1 MAYSTVK
8 PTGAI
13 GPSWPQS
20 HNLPQ
25 GKEGKISAAGW
36 SDGNEGFAQQTF
48 LGASIRS
55 FDASAGFGNTSSSLS
70 VALVN
75 DEYNKSDLLGYG
87 NGDDV
92 YHNGTN
98 DEFRPPNA
106 GAPVFFKFGK
116 NLATVEEAWKKTF
129 DDIYGTSTV
138 SPPTF
143 PSYTVSSP
151 LSYLPDNHIVLSDDG
166 STVTIENRESLA
178 TSPINPNRGYYHFC
192 FGGILQSYEQN
203 RGGGGNPLYD
213 VSVNDPREILSNAS
227 FILKNYNGTT
237 YDNKN
242 LFNLYGFL
250 ECEISNSLR
259 ATLDSASI
267 SKSILTKNVDT
278 AGNVTYTGNDS
289 YKFTPP
295 IIDITRQPESFP
307 ITGIGM
313 SRASDRG
320 LPLYRIVQSINALFE
335 LGGKLPDEYV
345 AKGFGGALD
354 FRGYKYVVDFTG
366 IPVEKIPNMYFMNF
380 DQIDILSFVQEL
392 CDIISHDFYV
402 TLLPVINHPNCEWI
416 KARNDYYISTGE
428 NSKVITGIIRIE
440 TIDKS
445 KQQSHGSVKQYIDS
459 LTNAGVH
466 VENQNVGFEST
477 NETTDKFVV
486 GGQEVEMYY
495 FTDNK
500 DRDFL
505 ERRKQKAG
513 MPNESERLLRDQWKL
528 STMLKQEIVPF
539 YGFLGKD
546 AVTIPKGF
554 GSYQQILLDSS
565 DLQAFGVGNYY
576 VATEMELRAATVSY
590 ERWRDFLLMYTETY
604 LQEMTDNL
612 FYCSVAGGG
621 SLPGD
626 AAWGAPEFI
635 PKNFTSRKFGVTVP
649 RCVWNS
655 DKPFM
660 GEDGYP
666 ASPCSPP
673 YGYPLYYKRAEKI
686 GIPEAGLASMQS
698 YFTSIITG
706 EVKLKENLDKARAYM
721 LVLKQKDWATMSRAE
736 QQEVA
741 DLNTQIRNLTAEHI
755 SVAAFNISPAAAKM
769 AKLMPVL
776 AREYLKNAKKVYEFV
791 KGVADKHLGKTF
803 LIKVP
808 RKINEDYQ
816 AKITIK
822 GNNLNVME
830 YKKGPFGFRSRPT
843 NVNQSSVSAD
853 VKEKEGALQFGFN
866 PVKESWDFNYRPA
879 PDGGFFNYAL
889 YNKNLNF
896 TESTGLSSS
905 KLPLATQQFLAP
917 QDLTNFVS
925 NSNRISC
932 YVRFNNSELLDFR
945 NISKGSIT
953 QSYFTS
959 KGFVPD
965 VMEELDNLEPK
976 DIEYLEQVNGF
987 NAHRANVAKKKNN
1000 PTAPESLPRPDSVA
1014 FVKCDLDDKL
1024 YLAPRVVKKNKKV
1037 FGTAVTYISNNGD
1050 SRTVDKDDPATLGRD
1065 EVPAIQEALPLF
1077 KPSDDGAEG
1086 GGYDGLNASVEDFDR
1101 YFDKSLV
1108 GDVVKSQDY
1117 LLSSD
1122 HAYALITLPGRVFP
1136 SVDRRYMDGPAQAFN
1151 APKLKNLLTAD
1162 VVKGL
1167 PEFQNPPALT
1177 YRPIPIKGIRRF
1189 SSADAENQAWQ
1200 QQKKYLQG
1208 LAIELPEG
1216 SLTFTSPSP
1225 VYPSMVALPLM
1236 SEERCYGPWLS
1247 ASVQNYTGSTQVRYS
1262 NIGGKIEFV
1271 KEEELAPWNYGGYQ
1285 LMNEAGALK
1294 AQFSNSL
1301 LLISERGS
1309 FTLPGSPGGIS
1320 LAGTLTQGGPLVTS
1334 ISVSI
1339 SDSVKTTVNLDLY
1352 TARFGKLQ
1360 KHKEDEIGQLVRQR
1374 QKIIDLTNNLTRNSV
1389 LTSQKGVFPGGLGVK
1404 DKQVYLGL
1412 QQGSNDINSALE
1424 QSHTVYNNFVVHAR
1438 RKDQEL
1444 RKLGSINDDV
1454 TLKTIEYGG
1463 AVLSPGYL
1471 EEAMSHTDNPEVVY
1485 QAMAGGY
1492 MPLQGYSEIPNNDG
1506 FFPSNNYR
1514 YSQEVNNRVYNAFGK
1529 D

>member
-1 MAYSTVK
+1 MPGYSIVK

-36 SDGNEGFAQQTF
+36 TDGNEGFTQQTF

-75 DEYNKSDLLGYG
+75 DEYNKSDKLGYG

-92 YHNGTN
+92 YHNGVN

-106 GAPVFFKFGK
+106 GSPVFFKFGK
-116 NLATVEEAWKKTF
+116 NFSTVEEAWKKTF
-129 DDIYGTSTV
+129 DDIYGTSFV

-151 LSYLPDNHIVLSDDG
+151 LSYLPENHIVLSDDG

-178 TSPINPNRGYYHFC
+178 TSPINPNRGYYHFV

-203 RGGGGNPLYD
+203 RGGGGNPLYS

-250 ECEISNSLR
+250 ECEVSDSLK
-259 ATLDSASI
+259 ATLDATSI

-278 AGNVTYTGNDS
+278 AGNVTYTGDDS
-289 YKFTPP
+289 YKFNPP
-295 IIDITRQPESFP
+295 GVNLNAQPKSFP
-307 ITGIGM
+307 ITGVGM

-320 LPLYRIVQSINALFE
+320 LPLYRIVHSINALFE
-335 LGGKLPDEYV
+335 LGGKLPAEYE
-345 AKGFGGALD
+345 AKGFGGSLD

-402 TLLPVINHPNCEWI
+402 TLLPVVNHPSCEWI
-416 KARNDYYISTGE
+416 KARNDHYISTGVD
-428 NSKVITGIIRIE
+428 NSKIIAGIIRIE

-445 KQQSHGSVKQYIDS
+445 KQQTHGSVKRYIDS

-505 ERRKQKAG
+505 ERRKHKAG
-513 MPNESERLLRDQWKL
+513 MTSDSERLVRDQWKL

-590 ERWRDFLLMYTETY
+590 ERWRDFLLMYAETY
-604 LQEMTDNL
+604 LQEMTGNL
-612 FYCSVAGGG
+612 LYCSIAGGG

-626 AAWGAPEFI
+626 GGHQAELV
-635 PKNFTSRKFGVTVP
+635 PKNFINRKYGVTVP

-673 YGYPLYYKRAEKI
+673 YGYPLYFKRAEKI

-706 EVKLKENLDKARAYM
+706 EEKLKENLDKARSYIH
-721 LVLKQKDWATMSRAE
+721 VLRQKPFFNRSNAE
-736 QQEVA
+736 QQEILV
-741 DLNTQIRNLTAEHI
+741 LIGQIRSLTAEHI
-755 SVAAFNISPAAAKM
+755 SVGIYNRSPDAAKLT
-769 AKLMPVL
+769 KLMPIM
-776 AREYLKNAKKVYEFV
+776 AKEYLKNAKKVYEFV

-808 RKINEDYQ
+808 RKINEDY
-816 AKITIK
+816 KPNIRIR
-822 GNNLNVME
+822 GNNRNVMDYQE
-830 YKKGPFGFRSRPT
+830 GPFGFRSRPT

-853 VKEKEGALQFGFN
+853 VKEKEGALQFNFN
-866 PVKESWDFNYRPA
+866 PVKETWDFNYRPA

-905 KLPLATQQFLAP
+905 RLPLATQQFLAP

-932 YVRFNNSELLDFR
+932 YVRFDDSQYLDFR
-945 NISKGSIT
+945 NISKDSIT

-959 KGFVPD
+959 NGFVPD
-965 VMEELDNLEPK
+965 VMEELDNLEPD

-987 NAHRANVAKKKNN
+987 NAHRANVAKAKND
-1000 PTAPESLPRPDSVA
+1000 PYLPPRPKSVA

-1024 YLAPRVVKKNKKV
+1024 YLAPRVVQKNKKV
-1037 FGTAVTYISNNGD
+1037 FGTAVKYISNNG
-1050 SRTVDKDDPATLGRD
+1050 RTRVVDKDDPATLTV
-1065 EVPAIQEALPLF
+1065 EQIPAIQEALPLF
-1077 KPSDDGAEG
+1077 KPSDGGAEG

-1101 YFDKSLV
+1101 YFDQSFV
-1108 GDVVKSQDY
+1108 GDMVKSQDY

-1177 YRPIPIKGIRRF
+1177 YRPTAGVVNGIIPF
-1189 SSADAENQAWQ
+1189 SSADAENEAKQ

-1225 VYPSMVALPLM
+1225 VYPSLVALPLM

-1301 LLISERGS
+1301 LLMSERGS

-1320 LAGTLTQGGPLVTS
+1320 LAGILIQGGPLVTS

-1374 QKIIDLTNNLTRNSV
+1374 QKIVDLTNNLTRNSV
-1389 LTSQKGVFPGGLGVK
+1389 LTSQKGVYPGGLGVK
-1404 DKQVYLGL
+1404 SSNSYGDVQSR
-1412 QQGSNDINSALE
+1412 SNDINSALE

-1444 RKLGSINDDV
+1444 RKLGSLDDV
-1454 TLKTIEYGG
+1454 NLKTIEYGG

-1471 EEAMSHTDNPEVVY
+1471 EETMSHTDNPEVVY

-1492 MPLQGYSEIPNNDG
+1492 MPLQGYSEIPNNNG

-1514 YSQEVNNRVYNAFGK
+1514 YSQEVNNRVYNSFGK
-1529 D
+1529 DQ